1 MRTVVPFSW
10 SSHGAAGRLP
20 VVSSVLCDE
29 GVGVQPVPG
38 VPLLGGG
45 RGPPPHHHLLPPE
58 RKLTFRALLEIPS
71 HLN

>member
-1 MRTVVPFSW
+1 MAFGRC
-10 SSHGAAGRLP
+10 SHGAAGRLP

-29 GVGVQPVPG
+29 GVGVQPVPS
-38 VPLLGGG
+38 VSLLGG
-45 RGPPPHHHLLPPE
+45 RWGPPPHHHLLPPR

>member
-1 MRTVVPFSW
+1 MRTVVPFSR
-10 SSHGAAGRLP
+10 SSQRVARRLP
-20 VVSSVLCDE
+20 VLCDE

-58 RKLTFRALLEIPS
+58 GKLTFRALLEIPS
-71 HLN
+71 